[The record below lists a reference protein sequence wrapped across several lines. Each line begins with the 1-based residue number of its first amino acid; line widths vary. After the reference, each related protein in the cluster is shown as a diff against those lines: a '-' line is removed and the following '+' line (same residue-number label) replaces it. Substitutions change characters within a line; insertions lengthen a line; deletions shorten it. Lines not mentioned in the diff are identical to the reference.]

1 MTPKVDN
8 KRPKSV
14 QVIKSTTTIRNISS
28 SRSSGNEKTNDK
40 REESPCNYLVIL
52 QNLKQDGSLS
62 TSLQDEVKKDIFCE
76 SKPFQD
82 SSDNSITL
90 TGTVDQVKG
99 QEIETYVTFPTK
111 DESEQ
116 AIICE
121 FSESDDTPVTR
132 GIETC
137 IGEQNCEH
145 STFYPDEQKPRSLL
159 YDKQFSL
166 NSITSEHDSSTYK
179 PEKDIKCQKEEN
191 IKRTEATFRKNE
203 IFFDEVNLDET
214 EIKCQYE
221 ENPIKMNEP
230 LSINETYSVEDDLLK
245 NEVAT
250 DNASSKEEIVIEENC
265 TVHLSSGSD
274 EFNEKDEPNGH
285 LTDDDKSEQESD
297 DDRFDHESNAS
308 LSSDS
313 EVDTS
318 CYVNYP
324 DDLRPSHRLPQRLTS
339 RRSTTLLPPSLLCT
353 GADLGHDWSL
363 EQDKRGHGGCWSWL
377 SRF

>member
-14 QVIKSTTTIRNISS
+14 QVIKSTTTTRNISS
-28 SRSSGNEKTNDK
+28 SRSSGNEKPNEK

-76 SKPFQD
+76 SNTFQD
-82 SSDNSITL
+82 SSDNSNTV
-90 TGTVDQVKG
+90 TGTLEQVKG

-121 FSESDDTPVTR
+121 FSESDDTPLTR

-137 IGEQNCEH
+137 IVGEQNCEH
-145 STFYPDEQKPRSLL
+145 STFYPDEQKPLKRSLL

-166 NSITSEHDSSTYK
+166 NSITSGDDSSTYK

-191 IKRTEATFRKNE
+191 MIKTEAPFRENE

-214 EIKCQYE
+214 EIQCQYE
-221 ENPIKMNEP
+221 ENTIKTNEP
-230 LSINETYSVEDDLLK
+230 LSINETFSVEDDLLK

-250 DNASSKEEIVIEENC
+250 ENASSKEETVIEENC
-265 TVHLSSGSD
+265 TV
-274 EFNEKDEPNGH
+274 
-285 LTDDDKSEQESD
+285 Q
-297 DDRFDHESNAS
+297 
-308 LSSDS
+308 
-313 EVDTS
+313 
-318 CYVNYP
+318 
-324 DDLRPSHRLPQRLTS
+324 
-339 RRSTTLLPPSLLCT
+339 
-353 GADLGHDWSL
+353 
-363 EQDKRGHGGCWSWL
+363 
-377 SRF
+377 